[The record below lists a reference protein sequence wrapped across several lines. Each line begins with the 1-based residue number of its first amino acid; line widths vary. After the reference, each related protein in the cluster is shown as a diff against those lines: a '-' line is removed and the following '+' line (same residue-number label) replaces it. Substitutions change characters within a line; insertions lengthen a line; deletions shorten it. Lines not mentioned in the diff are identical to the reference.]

1 MNFEELRMVT
11 IRLARGG
18 RPHKPVFTIVAT
30 DARYC
35 RDGRFLAKLGQ
46 YNPQKAEKSLVD
58 VDTEALRAWIDKG
71 ATISDTVRTL
81 LKKNSIKF

>member
-1 MNFEELRMVT
+1 MVT

-35 RDGRFLAKLGQ
+35 RDGRFLEKLGQ
-46 YNPQKAEKSLVD
+46 YIPKKAENSVTD
-58 VDTEALRAWIDKG
+58 VNTAALRAWVDKG

-81 LKKNSIKF
+81 LKKNNIKF